1 MKMKNRKFP
10 LLGIT
15 FLSLS
20 LFSGCAVFLLGAGA
34 AGGIAISKDTIKGN
48 FDKKLDQVWR
58 ASREVLIQEGF
69 IRLEDKTHGTIDAEV
84 RKSEV
89 KIEILQISE
98 KTVRIHVKARK
109 GYKLLPNPDLA
120 NELYNKI
127 YQKIK

>member
-1 MKMKNRKFP
+1 MNRNRRF
-10 LLGIT
+10 LISGAGI
-15 FLSLS
+15 LS
-20 LFSGCAVFLLGAGA
+20 LFLSSGCALFLVGAGVG
-34 AGGIAISKDTIKGN
+34 GGIAISKDTIEGH

-58 ASREVLIQEGF
+58 ASREVLMQEGF
-69 IRLEDKTHGTIDAEV
+69 IRLEDKAHGAIDAEV

-98 KTVRIHVKARK
+98 KTVRIRVKARK
-109 GYKLLPNPDLA
+109 GYRLLPNPDLA